1 MLRLFS
7 GQDLMINVEREGI
20 KVKNSAKVSIL
31 RNQVNGLPFNEV
43 ENTGGAG
50 GLGRTIISNT
60 VND

>member
-1 MLRLFS
+1 MLRLFN
-7 GQDLMINVEREGI
+7 GQDLMINVGREGT
-20 KVKNSAKVSIL
+20 KVKKSAKVSIL

-43 ENTGGAG
+43 ENTGGGG